1 MMFFAKIFRCH
12 QGYWTPRRT
21 VNGTQAPLPTP
32 YAEESEVHPSNS
44 RAFSKRVERVDS
56 QRRFWTWVSTIK
68 YMPSIRF
75 WFSIAAPTSAGVI
88 LTNWE
93 YSSIESAIIISSIL
107 SVLLLPPNLSSL
119 FAKMSARHR
128 LQLRIEG
135 FKSKEAY
142 PGVERILNTLHERV
156 LRERVRLFC
165 SILSALALFA
175 VWELDT
181 GYVLGKI
188 LVSSAVIFGSI
199 SWLNTFQLEGSIPMR
214 SNKFP
219 LLSLHAPTLH
229 DSILNRVLT
238 DVLVAHL
245 DPETAA
251 SWDEWAKSLSAKAR
265 DGTTPDAALEHM
277 LAALHLNARDLLS
290 TDEMMTSIRAV
301 YKVSAIDQLTD
312 TTSKINIT
320 TIHRLLAHTRAWQP
334 GLFRLI
340 DRLHDS
346 SKNGELSL
354 SENNWRM
361 DLDLPPR
368 SSDGQSDLF
377 VMVHNGGQTD
387 MTIEVEIVTA
397 HGEPEVQTLR
407 VPCPRTITKEIVT
420 LNGLLNSALVLW
432 IGLAWPSTVSG
443 PHPVQVTINGEDG
456 NTLSSTIVQTTLT
469 SSLLPD
475 SAGVRM
481 TDAAEAV
488 SKLALPASE

>member
-1 MMFFAKIFRCH
+1 MKGSQVA
-12 QGYWTPRRT
+12 
-21 VNGTQAPLPTP
+21 LPTP
-32 YAEESEVHPSNS
+32 YAAEPETNSNKS
-44 RAFSKRVERVDS
+44 KAYSKRISRIDS
-56 QRRFWTWVSTIK
+56 QRKFWTKVSTIR
-68 YMPSIRF
+68 YMASIRF
-75 WFSIAAPTSAGVI
+75 WFSIAAPASAGVI

-93 YSSIESAIIISSIL
+93 YSSIEVAIIFFSIL
-107 SVLLLPPNLSSL
+107 SILLLPPHFSSL

-156 LRERVRLFC
+156 LRERVRLF
-165 SILSALALFA
+165 SAFLSVLSLFA
-175 VWELDT
+175 VWEIET
-181 GYVLGKI
+181 GYVLGQI
-188 LVSSAVIFGSI
+188 LVSFSVILGFI
-199 SWLNTFQLEGSIPMR
+199 SWLNTFYLEGSIPMR

-229 DSILNRVLT
+229 ESVLNRVLT

-245 DPETAA
+245 DPETAG
-251 SWDEWAKSLSAKAR
+251 SWDDWTISLEENVRGGHSSS
-265 DGTTPDAALEHM
+265 AALEHM
-277 LAALHLNARDLLS
+277 LTALHLNDRGLL
-290 TDEMMTSIRAV
+290 TPEEMISSIKEV
-301 YKVSAIDQLTD
+301 YKISALDKLTD
-312 TTSKINIT
+312 TTLKINIVS
-320 TIHRLLAHTRAWQP
+320 IQSLLAHTRAWQP

-346 SKNGELSL
+346 SKNGELTL
-354 SENNWRM
+354 SENKWRT

-377 VMVHNGGQTD
+377 VMVHNGSNSD
-387 MTIEVEIVTA
+387 MTVEVEIVTA

-407 VPCPRTITKEIVT
+407 VPCKRTRIKEVVT
-420 LNGLLNSALVLW
+420 LDELLDSALVLW

-443 PHPVQVTINGEDG
+443 PHPVQVTINGDDG

-469 SSLLPD
+469 SSLHPE

-481 TDAAEAV
+481 ADAAEEV
-488 SKLALPASE
+488 RRLALSVSE

>member
-1 MMFFAKIFRCH
+1 MDGR
-12 QGYWTPRRT
+12 
-21 VNGTQAPLPTP
+21 QAPLPTP
-32 YAEESEVHPSNS
+32 YAAESEASSNTTK
-44 RAFSKRVERVDS
+44 AFSKRVQRIDS

-68 YMPSIRF
+68 YMTSIRF

-93 YSSIESAIIISSIL
+93 YSSLESAIVIFSIL
-107 SVLLLPPNLSSL
+107 SLLLIPPNLSSL

-156 LRERVRLFC
+156 LRERLRLFA

-175 VWELDT
+175 VWEIDT
-181 GYVLGKI
+181 GYVLEKI
-188 LVSSAVIFGSI
+188 LVSSAVMLGFI

-245 DPETAA
+245 DPETAG
-251 SWDEWAKSLSAKAR
+251 SWDDWSRALSVKVR
-265 DGTTPDAALEHM
+265 DEKTPDAALEHM
-277 LAALHLNARDLLS
+277 LTALHLNARGLLT
-290 TDEMMTSIRAV
+290 TDEMMSSIREV
-301 YKVSAIDQLTD
+301 YKISAIDILTD
-312 TTSKINIT
+312 TTSKINIM

-340 DRLHDS
+340 DRLHDA

-377 VMVHNGGQTD
+377 VMVHNGGEKD

-407 VPCPRTITKEIVT
+407 VPCPRTKVKQIVN
-420 LNGLLNSALVLW
+420 LNELLDSSLVLW

-443 PHPVQVTINGEDG
+443 PHPVQVTINGDNG

-469 SSLLPD
+469 SSLHPE

-481 TDAAEAV
+481 TDAAEV
-488 SKLALPASE
+488 VRKLALSVSE

>member
-1 MMFFAKIFRCH
+1 VKGSRVA
-12 QGYWTPRRT
+12 
-21 VNGTQAPLPTP
+21 LPTP
-32 YAEESEVHPSNS
+32 YAAEPETNSNKS
-44 RAFSKRVERVDS
+44 KAYSKRISRIDS
-56 QRRFWTWVSTIK
+56 QRKFWTKVSTIR
-68 YMPSIRF
+68 YMASIRF
-75 WFSIAAPTSAGVI
+75 WFSIAAPASAGVI

-93 YSSIESAIIISSIL
+93 YSSIEVAIIFFSIL
-107 SVLLLPPNLSSL
+107 SILLLPPHFSSL

-156 LRERVRLFC
+156 LRERVRLF
-165 SILSALALFA
+165 SAFLSVLSLFA
-175 VWELDT
+175 VWEIET
-181 GYVLGKI
+181 GYVLGQI
-188 LVSSAVIFGSI
+188 LVSFSVILGFI
-199 SWLNTFQLEGSIPMR
+199 SWLNTFYLEGSIPMR

-229 DSILNRVLT
+229 ESVLNRVLT

-245 DPETAA
+245 DPETAG
-251 SWDEWAKSLSAKAR
+251 SWDDWTISLEENVR
-265 DGTTPDAALEHM
+265 DGHSSSAALEHM
-277 LAALHLNARDLLS
+277 LTALHLNDRGLL
-290 TDEMMTSIRAV
+290 TPEEMMSSIKEV
-301 YKVSAIDQLTD
+301 YKISALDKLTD
-312 TTSKINIT
+312 TTMKINIVS
-320 TIHRLLAHTRAWQP
+320 IQSLLAHTRAWQP

-346 SKNGELSL
+346 SKNGELTL
-354 SENNWRM
+354 SENKWRT

-377 VMVHNGGQTD
+377 VMVHNGSNSD
-387 MTIEVEIVTA
+387 MTVEVEIVTA

-407 VPCPRTITKEIVT
+407 VPCKRTRIKEVVT
-420 LNGLLNSALVLW
+420 LDELLDSALVLW

-443 PHPVQVTINGEDG
+443 PHPVQVTINGDDG

-469 SSLLPD
+469 SSLHPE

-481 TDAAEAV
+481 ADAAEEV
-488 SKLALPASE
+488 RRLALSVSE

>member
-1 MMFFAKIFRCH
+1 MKGSQVA
-12 QGYWTPRRT
+12 
-21 VNGTQAPLPTP
+21 LPTP
-32 YAEESEVHPSNS
+32 YAAEPETNSNKS
-44 RAFSKRVERVDS
+44 KAYSKRISRIDS
-56 QRRFWTWVSTIK
+56 QRKFWTKVSTIR
-68 YMPSIRF
+68 YMASIRF
-75 WFSIAAPTSAGVI
+75 WFSIAAPASAGVI

-93 YSSIESAIIISSIL
+93 YSSIEVAIIFFSIL
-107 SVLLLPPNLSSL
+107 SILLLPPHFSSL

-156 LRERVRLFC
+156 LRERVRLF
-165 SILSALALFA
+165 SAFLSVLSLFA
-175 VWELDT
+175 VWEIET
-181 GYVLGKI
+181 GYVLGQI
-188 LVSSAVIFGSI
+188 LVSFSVILGFI
-199 SWLNTFQLEGSIPMR
+199 SWLNTFYLEGSIPMR

-229 DSILNRVLT
+229 ESVLNRVLT

-245 DPETAA
+245 DPETAG
-251 SWDEWAKSLSAKAR
+251 SWDDWTISLEENVR
-265 DGTTPDAALEHM
+265 DGHSSSAALEHM
-277 LAALHLNARDLLS
+277 LTALHLNDRGLL
-290 TDEMMTSIRAV
+290 TPEEMMSSIKEV
-301 YKVSAIDQLTD
+301 YKISALDKLTD
-312 TTSKINIT
+312 TTMKINIVS
-320 TIHRLLAHTRAWQP
+320 IQSLLAHTRAWQP

-346 SKNGELSL
+346 SKNGELTL
-354 SENNWRM
+354 SENKWRT

-377 VMVHNGGQTD
+377 VMVHNGSNSD
-387 MTIEVEIVTA
+387 MTVEVEIVTA

-407 VPCPRTITKEIVT
+407 VPCKRTRIKEVVT
-420 LNGLLNSALVLW
+420 LDGLLDSALVLW

-443 PHPVQVTINGEDG
+443 PHPVQVTINGDDG

-469 SSLLPD
+469 SSLHPE

-481 TDAAEAV
+481 ADAAEEV
-488 SKLALPASE
+488 RRLALSVSE

>member
-1 MMFFAKIFRCH
+1 MKGSQVA
-12 QGYWTPRRT
+12 
-21 VNGTQAPLPTP
+21 LPTP
-32 YAEESEVHPSNS
+32 YAAEPETNSNKS
-44 RAFSKRVERVDS
+44 KAYSKRISRIDS
-56 QRRFWTWVSTIK
+56 QRKFWTKVSTIR
-68 YMPSIRF
+68 YMASIRF
-75 WFSIAAPTSAGVI
+75 WFSIAAPASAGVI

-93 YSSIESAIIISSIL
+93 YSSIEVAIIFFSIL
-107 SVLLLPPNLSSL
+107 SILLLPPHFSSL

-156 LRERVRLFC
+156 LRERVRLF
-165 SILSALALFA
+165 SAFLSVLSLFA
-175 VWELDT
+175 VWEIET
-181 GYVLGKI
+181 GYVLGQI
-188 LVSSAVIFGSI
+188 LVSFSVILGFI
-199 SWLNTFQLEGSIPMR
+199 SWLNTFYLEGSIPMR

-229 DSILNRVLT
+229 ESVLNRVLT

-245 DPETAA
+245 DPETAG
-251 SWDEWAKSLSAKAR
+251 SWDDWTISLEENVRGGHSSS
-265 DGTTPDAALEHM
+265 AALEHM
-277 LAALHLNARDLLS
+277 LTALHLNDRGLL
-290 TDEMMTSIRAV
+290 TPEEMISSIKEV
-301 YKVSAIDQLTD
+301 YKISALDKLTD
-312 TTSKINIT
+312 TTMKINIVS
-320 TIHRLLAHTRAWQP
+320 IQSLLAHTRAWQP

-346 SKNGELSL
+346 SKNGELTL
-354 SENNWRM
+354 SENKWRT

-377 VMVHNGGQTD
+377 VMVHNGSNSD
-387 MTIEVEIVTA
+387 MTVEVEIVTA

-407 VPCPRTITKEIVT
+407 VPCKRTRIKEVVT
-420 LNGLLNSALVLW
+420 LDGLLDSALVLW

-443 PHPVQVTINGEDG
+443 PHPVQVTINGDDG

-469 SSLLPD
+469 SSLHPE

-481 TDAAEAV
+481 ADAAEEV
-488 SKLALPASE
+488 RRLALSVSE

>member
-1 MMFFAKIFRCH
+1 VKGSQVA
-12 QGYWTPRRT
+12 
-21 VNGTQAPLPTP
+21 LPTP
-32 YAEESEVHPSNS
+32 YAAEPETNSNKS
-44 RAFSKRVERVDS
+44 KAYSKRISRIDS
-56 QRRFWTWVSTIK
+56 QRKFWTKVSTIR
-68 YMPSIRF
+68 YMASIRF
-75 WFSIAAPTSAGVI
+75 WFSIAAPASAGVI

-93 YSSIESAIIISSIL
+93 YSSIEVAIIFFSIL
-107 SVLLLPPNLSSL
+107 SILLLPPHFSSL

-156 LRERVRLFC
+156 LRERVRLF
-165 SILSALALFA
+165 SAFLSVLSLFA
-175 VWELDT
+175 VWEIET
-181 GYVLGKI
+181 GYVLGQI
-188 LVSSAVIFGSI
+188 LVSFSVILGFI
-199 SWLNTFQLEGSIPMR
+199 SWLNTFYLEGSIPMR

-229 DSILNRVLT
+229 ESVLNRVLT

-245 DPETAA
+245 DPETAG
-251 SWDEWAKSLSAKAR
+251 SWDDWTISLEENVRGGHSSS
-265 DGTTPDAALEHM
+265 AALEHM
-277 LAALHLNARDLLS
+277 LTALHLNDRGLL
-290 TDEMMTSIRAV
+290 TPEEMISSIKEV
-301 YKVSAIDQLTD
+301 YKISALDKLTD
-312 TTSKINIT
+312 TTMKINIVS
-320 TIHRLLAHTRAWQP
+320 IQSLLAHTRAWQP

-346 SKNGELSL
+346 SKNGELTL
-354 SENNWRM
+354 SENKWRT

-377 VMVHNGGQTD
+377 VMVHNGSNSD
-387 MTIEVEIVTA
+387 MTVEVEIVTA

-407 VPCPRTITKEIVT
+407 VPCKRTRIKEVVT
-420 LNGLLNSALVLW
+420 LDGLLDSALVLW

-443 PHPVQVTINGEDG
+443 PHPVQVTINGDDG

-469 SSLLPD
+469 SSLHPE

-481 TDAAEAV
+481 ADAAEEV
-488 SKLALPASE
+488 RRLALSVSE

>member
-1 MMFFAKIFRCH
+1 VKGSQVA
-12 QGYWTPRRT
+12 
-21 VNGTQAPLPTP
+21 LPTP
-32 YAEESEVHPSNS
+32 YAAEPETNSNKS
-44 RAFSKRVERVDS
+44 KAYSKRISRIDS
-56 QRRFWTWVSTIK
+56 QRKFWTKVSTIR
-68 YMPSIRF
+68 YMASIRF
-75 WFSIAAPTSAGVI
+75 WFSIAAPASAGVI

-93 YSSIESAIIISSIL
+93 YSSIEVAIIFFSIL
-107 SVLLLPPNLSSL
+107 SILLLPPHFSSL

-156 LRERVRLFC
+156 LRERVRLF
-165 SILSALALFA
+165 SAFLSVLSLFA
-175 VWELDT
+175 VWEIET
-181 GYVLGKI
+181 GYVLGQI
-188 LVSSAVIFGSI
+188 LVSFSVILGFI
-199 SWLNTFQLEGSIPMR
+199 SWLNTFYLEGSIPMR

-229 DSILNRVLT
+229 ESVLNRVLT

-245 DPETAA
+245 DPETAG
-251 SWDEWAKSLSAKAR
+251 SWDDWTISLEENVR
-265 DGTTPDAALEHM
+265 DGHSSSAALEHM
-277 LAALHLNARDLLS
+277 LTALHLNDRGLL
-290 TDEMMTSIRAV
+290 TPEEMMSSIKEV
-301 YKVSAIDQLTD
+301 YKISALDKLTD
-312 TTSKINIT
+312 TTMKINIVS
-320 TIHRLLAHTRAWQP
+320 IQSLLAHTRAWQP

-346 SKNGELSL
+346 SKNGELTL
-354 SENNWRM
+354 SENKWRT

-377 VMVHNGGQTD
+377 VMVHNGSNSD
-387 MTIEVEIVTA
+387 MTVEVEIVTA

-407 VPCPRTITKEIVT
+407 VPCKRTRIKEVVT
-420 LNGLLNSALVLW
+420 LDELLDSALVLW

-443 PHPVQVTINGEDG
+443 PHPVQVTINGDDG

-469 SSLLPD
+469 SSLHPE

-481 TDAAEAV
+481 ADAAEEV
-488 SKLALPASE
+488 RRLALSVSE

>member
-1 MMFFAKIFRCH
+1 VKGSQVA
-12 QGYWTPRRT
+12 
-21 VNGTQAPLPTP
+21 LPTP
-32 YAEESEVHPSNS
+32 YAAEPETNSNKS
-44 RAFSKRVERVDS
+44 KAYSKRISRIDS
-56 QRRFWTWVSTIK
+56 QRKFWTKVSTIR
-68 YMPSIRF
+68 YMASIRF
-75 WFSIAAPTSAGVI
+75 WFSIAAPASAGVI

-93 YSSIESAIIISSIL
+93 YSSIEVAIIFFSIL
-107 SVLLLPPNLSSL
+107 SILLLPPHFSSL

-156 LRERVRLFC
+156 LRERVRLF
-165 SILSALALFA
+165 SAFLSVLSLFA
-175 VWELDT
+175 VWEIET
-181 GYVLGKI
+181 GYVLGQI
-188 LVSSAVIFGSI
+188 LVSFSVILGFI
-199 SWLNTFQLEGSIPMR
+199 SWLNTFYLEGSIPMR

-229 DSILNRVLT
+229 ESVLNRVLT

-245 DPETAA
+245 DPETAG
-251 SWDEWAKSLSAKAR
+251 SWDDWTISLEENVRGGHSSS
-265 DGTTPDAALEHM
+265 AALEHM
-277 LAALHLNARDLLS
+277 LTALHLNDRGLL
-290 TDEMMTSIRAV
+290 TPEEMISSIKEV
-301 YKVSAIDQLTD
+301 YKISALDKLTD
-312 TTSKINIT
+312 TTMKINIVS
-320 TIHRLLAHTRAWQP
+320 IQSLLAHTRAWQP

-346 SKNGELSL
+346 SKNGELTL
-354 SENNWRM
+354 SENKWRT

-377 VMVHNGGQTD
+377 VMVHNGSNSD
-387 MTIEVEIVTA
+387 MTVEVEIVTA

-407 VPCPRTITKEIVT
+407 VPCKRTRIKEVVT
-420 LNGLLNSALVLW
+420 LDELLDSALVLW

-443 PHPVQVTINGEDG
+443 PHPVQVTINGDDG

-469 SSLLPD
+469 SSLHPE

-481 TDAAEAV
+481 ADAAEEV
-488 SKLALPASE
+488 RRLALSVSE

>member
-1 MMFFAKIFRCH
+1 MK
-12 QGYWTPRRT
+12 
-21 VNGTQAPLPTP
+21 GTREALPTP
-32 YAEESEVHPSNS
+32 YAEDVRGLPNESK
-44 RAFSKRVERVDS
+44 AFSKRIARIES
-56 QRRFWTWVSTIK
+56 QRKFWTWFSTVR
-68 YMPSIRF
+68 YMASIRF
-75 WFSIAAPTSAGVI
+75 WFSIAAPVSAGVI

-93 YSSIESAIIISSIL
+93 YSSVEYAIIISSIL
-107 SVLLLPPNLSSL
+107 SILLLPPHFSSV

-128 LQLRIEG
+128 LQLRVEG

-165 SILSALALFA
+165 SIISALALFA
-175 VWELDT
+175 VWEIET

-188 LVSSAVIFGSI
+188 LVSFSVILGFI
-199 SWLNTFQLEGSIPMR
+199 SWLNTFYLEGSIPMR

-229 DSILNRVLT
+229 ESILNRVLT

-245 DPETAA
+245 DPETAGN
-251 SWDEWAKSLSAKAR
+251 WDEWTEALSPQVR
-265 DGTTPDAALEHM
+265 EDQTSESALEH
-277 LAALHLNARDLLS
+277 LLTVLHLNARGLI
-290 TDEMMTSIRAV
+290 TMDETMSSIRGV
-301 YKVSAIDQLTD
+301 YKISAIDKLTD
-312 TTSKINIT
+312 TSSKINIT
-320 TIHRLLAHTRAWQP
+320 SIQSLLAHTRAWQP

-340 DRLHDS
+340 DRLHDA

-354 SENNWRM
+354 SRNNWRT

-377 VMVHNGGQTD
+377 VMVHNGGDVD

-407 VPCPRTITKEIVT
+407 VPCKRTRTKEIVS
-420 LNGLLNSALVLW
+420 LDGLLESALVLW

-469 SSLLPD
+469 SSLHPE

-481 TDAAEAV
+481 ADAAEEV
-488 SKLALPASE
+488 RRLALSVSE